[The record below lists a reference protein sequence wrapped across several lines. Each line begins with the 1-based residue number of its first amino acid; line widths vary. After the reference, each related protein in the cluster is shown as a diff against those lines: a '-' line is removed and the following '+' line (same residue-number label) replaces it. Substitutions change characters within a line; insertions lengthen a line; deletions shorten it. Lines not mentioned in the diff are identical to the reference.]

1 MNNIYTHEELVYL
14 FQKSSK
20 WNLAATSRLDM
31 QTNGKMKPINT
42 DSLSPWRTLPDH
54 EKNGTNVIAPLL
66 QLVIFLP
73 IINMGL
79 HT

>member
-1 MNNIYTHEELVYL
+1 MNNIYTYAEIVYL

-20 WNLAATSRLDM
+20 WNLAATSQLDM
-31 QTNGKMKPINT
+31 HVNGKMKPINT

-54 EKNGTNVIAPLL
+54 EKNGTNAIAPLL

-73 IINMGL
+73 IINI
-79 HT
+79 